1 MSTAKPERVEIATK
15 ANDAPVL
22 NPVLL
27 DQIRS
32 LDESGGDELINKIM
46 CAYLESADNYIHK
59 LEDAMMNE
67 DTDSISRLAH
77 TLKSSSAN
85 IGAEKLSE
93 IFKQIEVYGRAG
105 ELANVKALQKNLL
118 QHYQQVLAEIR
129 KILNQS

>member
-1 MSTAKPERVEIATK
+1 MSTEKIESVEIAAK

-32 LDESGGDELINKIM
+32 LDASGGDELINKIM
-46 CAYLESADNYIHK
+46 CSYLESADNYIQK
-59 LEDAMMNE
+59 LEDAIMNE

-85 IGAEKLSE
+85 IGAETLSD
-93 IFKQIEVYGRAG
+93 IFKQFEVYGREG
-105 ELANVKALQKNLL
+105 ELANAKAMQENLL

-129 KILNQS
+129 KILNQT